1 MTPAF
6 TIGEGILGL
15 EAVHRLADRVD
26 LNTQTGLPRIELDR
40 ITGLHS
46 LPDADDNREATYAM
60 TGERVFPSLNRG
72 RTITYEGRLLAQDLH
87 GLRWMGMQLRYAATV
102 GRLSET
108 SVVVTP
114 HPTVGG
120 VTHRYDARIL
130 ALEIDDTQTRGY
142 EAMPTPYQREFVLTV
157 RQSDP
162 RYYLVGQDVT
172 VIGTSGQVITVTN
185 LGNFDALPVFTVNGP
200 IPDDLVFER
209 YDNFVARKLLYNDV
223 GLASGQQ
230 LRLDFN
236 DRTLE
241 RVSDG
246 ESFEHKRVFDDSN
259 WWDASAAGLNPGAT
273 QIRCAGGG
281 TWTCTFTP
289 ANW

>member
-1 MTPAF
+1 MPPF

-15 EAVHRLADRVD
+15 EAVHRIANHVD
-26 LNTQTGLPRIELDR
+26 LNTQTGLPRVELDR

-72 RTITYEGRLLAQDLH
+72 RTITYEGRILAADLH
-87 GLRWMGMQLRYAATV
+87 GLRAMAMQLRYAGTV

-114 HPTVGG
+114 HPSVGG
-120 VTHRYDARIL
+120 VAHRYDARIL

-142 EAMPTPYQREFVLTV
+142 EAMPTPYQRDFVLTV

-172 VIGTSGQVITVTN
+172 VSATAADVVAVTN
-185 LGNFDALPVFTVNGP
+185 PGNFDALPVFTVNGP
-200 IPDDLVFER
+200 IPTDLFFQRE
-209 YDNFVARKLLYNDV
+209 DNFVERALVYEDV

-230 LRLDFN
+230 LRLNFN
-236 DRTLE
+236 DRTLT

-246 ESFEHKRVFDDSN
+246 ASYEHKRAFDLSN
-259 WWDASAAGLNPGAT
+259 WWDTTAAGLNPGVT
-273 QIRCAGGG
+273 HISVVGGG
-281 TWTCTFTP
+281 NWTCTFTP